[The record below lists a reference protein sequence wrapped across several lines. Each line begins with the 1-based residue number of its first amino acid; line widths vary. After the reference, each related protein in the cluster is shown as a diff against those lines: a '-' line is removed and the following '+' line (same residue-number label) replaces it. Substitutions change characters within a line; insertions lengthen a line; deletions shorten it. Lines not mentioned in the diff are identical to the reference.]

1 MQIKDFYKSLGVDEK
16 AGADE
21 IKKAYRQL
29 AKKYHPDANPNDK
42 AAEDRFKDI
51 SEAYDVL
58 SDPQKRKKYD
68 QLRTYGAQ
76 GSGGWINFDPEIFR
90 QRGGFHGPAN
100 FNGQGFSFSDVL
112 RDLFG
117 IDNLFGE
124 MPSVPGSMGSQA
136 ELRISFEEA
145 MSGAQ
150 KTLTLRQQRRC
161 VSCGGTGHTGR
172 SICSHCAGSGLTVSS
187 QKVRVNVPAGV
198 DDGQVISLP
207 NLGRHPPFG
216 NSDLM
221 LTIRV
226 EPHNFFQRRGNDIYC
241 QVILNDETLNKGT
254 KIRVK
259 TIDGRKVELRIPP
272 GTKAGTTFRLKDLGL
287 KRSGIQGHQYV
298 RVV

>member
-16 AGADE
+16 ASPEE
-21 IKKAYRQL
+21 IKKAYRHL

-58 SDPQKRKKYD
+58 SDPQKKKKYD

-90 QRGGFHGPAN
+90 QRGGFHGPTH

-112 RDLFG
+112 RDLLG
-117 IDNLFGE
+117 IDNLFND
-124 MPSVPGSMGSQA
+124 MPGAPGSMGSHA

-145 MSGAQ
+145 VHGAQ

-161 VSCGGTGHTGR
+161 VSCGGTGHIGR
-172 SICSHCAGSGLTVSS
+172 SICSQCAGSGQTVHS
-187 QKVRVNVPAGV
+187 QKVRVNIPAGV
-198 DDGQVISLP
+198 DDGHIISLP
-207 NLGRHPPFG
+207 SMGRQSPFG
-216 NSDLM
+216 QGDLI

-226 EPHNFFQRRGNDIYC
+226 EPHNFFQKRGNDIYC
-241 QVILNDETLNKGT
+241 QVNLNDEKLSKGT

-272 GTKAGTTFRLKDLGL
+272 GTRPGTTFRLKYLGL
-287 KRSGIQGHQYV
+287 KRNGQQGHQYV
-298 RVV
+298 KIV